1 MRSKNKFV
9 FVSVSTKL
17 LKGLIHQIIG
27 IHTDINEIEL
37 LDLSEMLKKRIIAV
51 SLKNWVLMVVFRQ
64 GNGGNCVNFH
74 ILEKQVIIQFLRLI

>member
-1 MRSKNKFV
+1 MRSENKLV

-17 LKGLIHQIIG
+17 LNDLIHEIIG
-27 IHTDINEIEL
+27 IHTDINETEL

-51 SLKNWVLMVVFRQ
+51 FLKTWVLMVVFRQ
-64 GNGGNCVNFH
+64 RNGGNCVNSY